1 MVLPSETERNV
12 DCDSEG
18 VGVGLWGGVEV
29 EEVAGVVGV
38 VEVVDGGG
46 AEVDTVEPVSEVDG
60 GRDVEVLSP
69 EEVLSGGGVVDG
81 LSLVVD
87 TGLGLGLW

>member
-18 VGVGLWGGVEV
+18 VGVGLGGGVEV
-29 EEVAGVVGV
+29 EEVVGVVGV
-38 VEVVDGGG
+38 VEVVGGGG
-46 AEVDTVEPVSEVDG
+46 AEVDTVECVSEVDG

-69 EEVLSGGGVVDG
+69 EGVLSGGGVVDE